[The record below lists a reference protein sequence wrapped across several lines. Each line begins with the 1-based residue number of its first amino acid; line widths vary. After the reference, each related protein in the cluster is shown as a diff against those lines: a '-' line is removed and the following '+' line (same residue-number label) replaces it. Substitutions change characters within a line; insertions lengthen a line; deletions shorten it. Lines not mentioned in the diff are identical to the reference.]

1 MSEKLKKAALIAFRL
16 ALRPL
21 VRMLL
26 RNGIT
31 WKEASEVCKQ
41 TYVEVAGRDYGVH
54 GRPTN
59 SSRISI
65 LTGISRHEV
74 KRVRDEMLEGEPV
87 ELQRMNSATRVLGGW
102 HTDPEFCVA
111 ANNAAGLIFAGKSPN
126 FSELCRRYAPDIPPT
141 AMLKELLRVSAVTE
155 NTDGV
160 YTATMRYYMPDLL
173 DPDAVLRS
181 GSVLEDLGNTA
192 AYNLVCDRQAG
203 EETRFEG
210 RATSAIVRAS
220 SVKAFRAYLE
230 DEAQGMLERADDWLA
245 KHEKTSTSKR
255 PERSVRLGVG
265 VYQIQDDE
273 KQDQKR

>member
-65 LTGISRHEV
+65 LTGISRHDV
-74 KRVRDEMLEGEPV
+74 KRVRDEMVEGEPA

-102 HTDPEFCVA
+102 HNDAEFCDA
-111 ANNAAGLIFAGKSPN
+111 ANKVAGLDFDGNSPN
-126 FSELCRRYAPDIPPT
+126 FSELCHRYAPDIPPK
-141 AMLKELLRVSAVTE
+141 AMLKELVRVGAVTE
-155 NTDGV
+155 NTDGT

-181 GSVLEDLGNTA
+181 GSVLEDLGNTT
-192 AYNLVCDRQAG
+192 AYNLVCDEKAD

-210 RATSAIVRAS
+210 RATSAVVRAS
-220 SVKAFRAYLE
+220 SVKAFRVFLV
-230 DEAQGMLERADDWLA
+230 EAAMGMLERADDWLA
-245 KHEKTSTSKR
+245 NHEKSPTNKR

-273 KQDQKR
+273 KRDK